1 MTRIVALQ
9 QLSGG
14 SETDGVPTTLNRRLG
29 VPSKNCLTSMKCLE
43 SLKCKQKS
51 KSEDL
56 HFLVHPKRLELPT
69 FGSVDQRSIQLS

>member
-1 MTRIVALQ
+1 MTRIVAVQ

-14 SETDGVPTTLNRRLG
+14 SETDGVPTTLNRRWG
-29 VPSKNCLTSMKCLE
+29 VPSKKCLE

-56 HFLVHPKRLELPT
+56 HFLVQPRTRQYE
-69 FGSVDQRSIQLS
+69 

>member
-29 VPSKNCLTSMKCLE
+29 VPSKNCLTSKKCLE
-43 SLKCKQKS
+43 SLKCKEKS

-56 HFLVHPKRLELPT
+56 QF
-69 FGSVDQRSIQLS
+69 FGAP